1 MKSKKSNF
9 KLNKIVIVV
18 AIIIVIAFAW
28 TLIKSFSV
36 NTETSAWD
44 GVIARSFTSGT
55 GTEKNPYVISSAA
68 EFAYF
73 KQLMESEDANVYAN
87 KNYVI
92 TKGFNYG
99 ENDISINNTVA
110 FSGTIDGN
118 YNLIYNAVVT
128 NYLFALLDGATIK
141 NINYNEIDATVNS
154 NTGIFVNEMSD
165 SNITGISLIGTA
177 VLEEEIEETPI
188 VAGIAYS
195 DNNSVIDSVVLNIEN
210 ELDSYVSLV
219 YDITDTEFNNVIVSD
234 KYDKVNE
241 NVNIDLSNVSEIDF
255 DNVTLTSLTDAFDS
269 DDYVIFLDNDVIM
282 IGEKEEE
289 DTSGETTE
297 PISSGIVLHNSG
309 IDTGNKSIYINDLD
323 SDYNYYIGRNYTQ
336 ISNTNGTI
344 PSGNNQNLY
353 SDSNLATVYIRYS
366 SADINDSSIYG
377 AVSVSEDIR
386 NYYYYK
392 RIPVKNGKVT
402 FDLIDNP
409 WARRPNNRAFNG
421 WVTDYTGAVVSL
433 DTDVYVRS
441 VSIPVSDTS
450 SPISITFYTS
460 WTVASLATSTNQIST
475 NLKSVTMQ
483 ELPGDYGDLTQYYIS
498 DHINRNASYPSGTLY
513 NMRGTLITRTT
524 CNTYG
529 GCDFVRPNT
538 SNEYDSNESYY
549 TVTPINN
556 SNNVTLTRVYPSKVS
571 AVAYYDNGG
580 SAAGLFIK
588 VTSGNENI
596 YNASGDKQSSCS
608 GTCYKLLQYSDGSI
622 VSSETYYYLPTRD
635 TNIFVPSSTNTVS
648 TSNIT
653 TSVPMTITGINNGTD
668 NSNNRTIQLNNNWT
682 INSDLRIEFIRFYV
696 NETSTNVTN
705 FSNNGYK
712 IVGNFKN
719 LKLGRGLKQYS
730 NGNTR
735 YLTATSFIGGNSSS
749 TGSLTKY
756 SLIVESGFYQNGS
769 ATGYSSYNHYVQGNI
784 ILGSDY
790 DRIGNNNDSLIVYY
804 CYAGSWGSSL
814 SSTDSSTNT
823 YDVPAVY
830 SIIKSGSFGTNKNDY
845 AAGVYVGGRSG
856 GTHYA
861 LREILVEGG
870 YIYNLIGGPASS
882 SSRSSK
888 NDIIIN
894 VKGGS
899 IDLVLGGAGASNTV
913 GNRILNITGGTI
925 NYSVLGGSNANEYGT
940 GTSDPYGKIDGDTL
954 VYVGGNVI
962 VGTKTDEL
970 FTVPS
975 GDVYGAGNGRSGE
988 WDVGAVNNSHVI
1000 IGPTA
1005 TIKGDVYGGGNN
1017 GAVGGNTVGTVSL
1030 DGDDSS
1036 AVTSGVYEDG
1046 TTDNSIR
1053 YYGNSPD
1060 NYIQFNGELYRIIG
1074 LFNNV
1079 NTSNGSKNLIRIV
1092 KNTSL
1097 GNRAWGDANMSTVET
1112 NTSTETE
1119 SGWFSDNTYNYTN
1132 YYKNYYNF
1140 FVKND
1145 NTTSN
1150 MYNYLN
1156 TTYFD
1161 GLNSTYK
1168 NYIEEV
1174 NWGLGAT
1181 AGVNQTASELYTAER
1196 GTGVVNYLTGIN
1208 QTANGNS
1215 LANSSFKVGLFY
1227 PSDYGF
1233 ANNNSTCLDT
1243 NLGSYTSSCRTNNW
1257 MSGMT
1262 NAWTMTPSTN
1272 VTSVTREY
1280 QVSRSGSGW
1289 TGYTYTMNRYYHV
1302 SNRNFIIG
1310 NNGLELRDIYYTT
1323 NENDANNYYNTG
1335 AVYPSF
1341 YLKENVTIS
1350 SGTGT
1355 SDDPYIIGSSDNKLT
1370 DIVYELMHPTVV
1382 EPEEPVVVTFED
1394 SDYQSFTHIQILGG
1408 SIEGSVF
1415 GAGNSNGAGNNT
1427 KGSNG
1432 KVALSK
1438 VTIDMKGGSVGKSI
1452 YGGSNELGTV
1462 YGDVFINV
1470 ENGDIGESV
1479 YGGGKGGYS
1488 SSEDGTYVACNVNV
1502 NIGSNTTTNL
1512 TIHDSVYGGS
1522 AFGSVN
1528 TTDQNSTSSPY
1539 ATLVTVNDGVIV
1551 GSVFGGGEGDS
1562 SYTPQVVGP
1571 ITVTINDGDITN
1583 VFGGNDQAGSH
1594 TKLNR
1599 VYLNGGTVDNVY
1611 GGGNKS
1617 SVTNTH
1623 VFLQGSTVTNLYGGS
1638 NTLGDVST
1646 TSVQIK
1652 SGTVQKAYGGNNEG
1666 GTCGTTDV
1674 KVQGTASVNGS
1685 LYGGGNQVDTTT
1697 TNITLISAS
1706 STIPNVYGG
1715 GNSASVGTT
1724 NITKNGVNVTNLFGG
1739 SNSTGIVTT
1748 SNIDHSGGIT
1758 TNLYGGN
1765 NAGGNTLDSKI
1776 DVHNGSITTLYGGG
1790 NKANGNTSTIVVDGG
1805 TTTTIFGGGNNAG
1818 LESSNVTVSSG
1829 SVTDIYGGSNN
1840 NGKVNTTNI
1849 TLDGTSGIVNSLYG
1863 GGNKAEVGTTNV
1875 VVNAGTINNIFGG
1888 GNLAQVTGN
1897 TLLDINGGTM
1907 NGSVYGGGNFGVV
1920 KGSSTVTITD
1930 TTILGSAY
1938 AGGNGT
1944 TATLEGNTSITIDG
1958 NTVVGNASSVPPAS
1972 GSVFGGGNQAYTGI
1986 ESNNN
1991 STSTVNIV
1999 SGTFYG
2005 NIYGGANTSV
2015 IYGSTNVNIGKN
2027 TVNDNSLKSGDVHI
2041 KGHIFG
2047 GGEANASGSEIYD
2060 WNFISVTQGTNINI
2074 DGNNHTNFAIDGS
2087 FYGGGNASSASGT
2100 SYLSIKN
2107 YGTVTSP
2114 KNNISIQRVNYVTID
2129 NSALLLNGATDRA
2142 NEFSSEKFSIS
2153 RVTNL
2158 KLKNN
2163 STIFFAAKTNL
2174 LESFES
2180 LDSSGNKATVTID
2193 EDNNTVTKSVDNRI
2207 YLFEGKDINVA
2218 TDQQA
2223 KEPGNVTGMTFM
2235 GLFNFDNDKNIN
2247 TGIYNPTY
2255 AAGDLLDWTG
2265 TFTRG
2270 STVFGSHLT
2279 NHDITVDGFY
2289 SNYINEE
2296 TAINEVKYV
2305 RPSPSSADYY
2315 LWAIGESVIE
2325 YNIDLVAS
2333 KYSTLGSKEYVFR
2346 DYNKPNTSFQIL
2358 SFDASEIAEGV
2369 TLVDR
2374 NDIPRIASSA
2384 DVANNQFGLAIEASN
2399 TGWLTS
2405 GKTSFYTS
2413 EPSINGITYYEGEN
2427 SSNAPTM
2434 LFYLYHSKNLSEA
2447 KDLGTVRISMMTITR
2462 INALSNE
2469 VSRLVLNVNMS
2480 TALFQTNEYE
2490 GSMTAG
2496 DKYELF
2502 TSTATNITTKSKLST
2517 YYSLYA
2523 SNENIYKTGY
2533 HRALVSSF
2541 VFPENTKLTMLDF
2554 VNGVPEYYYHI
2565 IDSADVQRAQAEYDL
2580 TLNSEKQECS
2590 YPLSMFTK
2598 MGSKSNNSNYNDAT
2612 MNGIYYNGTDSNE
2625 EFIFIV
2631 DYADTSIENTQL
2643 NNSLTI
2649 EMRDEDDE
2657 TKFGVLGVQ
2666 RADLTYNLYANSD
2679 AMIDMSITESVNPL
2693 YIGYSDVFD
2702 VLINYQGTSVSGA
2715 AVTDTQYF
2723 DSKLGLQVYITNN
2736 EGHMVSGT
2744 DLTGTYFL
2752 MEGVKYYPDI
2762 DGITHI
2768 KLSDK
2773 VGNTEKWITFN
2784 TENSSLATGSYS
2796 FVFETFGSPDGIYYS
2811 DGSTD
2816 EVTKNI
2822 NIINTTYGFKPEI
2835 NQNSVIFNGTG
2846 NNKNLVFSIDYES
2859 RLSNP
2864 NIRLAMYRR
2873 KYNEIYDTNYELV
2886 DLQSY
2891 VSQSLFTTNNQKEY
2905 LIVDGPSSTN
2915 NATIMLK
2922 EELLT
2927 GTYRLSFRLYDG
2939 DTMIGEV
2946 VRYIVI
2952 K

>member
-1 MKSKKSNF
+1 MKSKKFSL
-9 KLNKIVIVV
+9 KPNKIFFAV
-18 AIIIVIAFAW
+18 AIIVVIAFAW
-28 TLIKSFSV
+28 ALIKSFSV
-36 NTETSAWD
+36 TTETSAWD
-44 GVIARSFTSGT
+44 GVVARSFTSGT
-55 GTEKNPYVISSAA
+55 GTENNPYVITSAG
-68 EFAYF
+68 EYAYF
-73 KQLMESEDANVYAN
+73 KQLMESEDASVYAS
-87 KNYVI
+87 KNYVV

-99 ENDISINNTVA
+99 EYNLSINNTVA
-110 FSGTIDGN
+110 FSGTFDGG
-118 YNLIYNAVVT
+118 YNLIYNAKAT
-128 NYLFALLDGATIK
+128 NYLFALLDGATIR
-141 NINYNEIDATVNS
+141 NINYNEIDATVNV
-154 NTGIFVNEMSD
+154 NTGLFVNEMSD
-165 SNITGISLIGTA
+165 SNITGVTLFGNA
-177 VLEEEIEETPI
+177 VLDEEVEGTPS
-188 VAGIAYS
+188 VAGIAYL
-195 DNNSVIDSVVLNIEN
+195 DNASVIDSVVINVNN
-210 ELDSYVSLV
+210 ELENYVSLV
-219 YDITDTEFNNVIVSD
+219 YDATDTEFNNVIVSN
-234 KYDKVNE
+234 KYDKVTDGSSS
-241 NVNIDLSNVSEIDF
+241 DLSNVSELDF
-255 DNVTLTSLTDAFDS
+255 DNVTLESLNNSFVS
-269 DDYVIFLDNDVIM
+269 DNYIIILENNVIM
-282 IGEKEEE
+282 IGEKEGEE
-289 DTSGETTE
+289 TPGEATE
-297 PISSGIVLHNSG
+297 PVSTEIPLHNSG
-309 IDTGNKSIYINDLD
+309 IDIGNKSIYINDLA

-336 ISNTNGTI
+336 ISNTTGAI

-366 SADINDSSIYG
+366 SADINDSSVYG

-392 RIPVKNGKVT
+392 RIPVKNGTIT

-421 WVTDYTGAVVSL
+421 WVTDYTGAVISI

-441 VSIPVSDTS
+441 VSIPVSNIS
-450 SPISITFYTS
+450 NPISITFYSS
-460 WTVASLATSTNQIST
+460 WTIASLATTTGQITS
-475 NLKSVTMQ
+475 NLNDVGMI
-483 ELPGDYGDLTQYYIS
+483 EVGDYGDLTGYYIS
-498 DHINRNASYPSGTLY
+498 DHIDYYDDYPSGTLY
-513 NMRGTLITRTT
+513 DLNGNRITRTW
-524 CNTYG
+524 CNTRN
-529 GCDFVRPNT
+529 GCDFIRPNT
-538 SNEYDSNESYY
+538 GNEYDANARYY
-549 TVTPINN
+549 TIRANGNN
-556 SNNVTLTRVYPSKVS
+556 ATLTRVYPTKVK
-571 AVAYYDNGG
+571 AIRYYDNDAN
-580 SAAGLFIK
+580 AAGMFVK
-588 VTSGNENI
+588 VTSGTDNI
-596 YNASGDKQSSCS
+596 YSETGEKLSSC
-608 GTCYKLLQYSDGSI
+608 GTSCYKLVQYNEGTIDLNQS
-622 VSSETYYYLPTRD
+622 YYYLVTRD
-635 TNIFVPSSTNTVS
+635 TNIFAPNSSTTVT
-648 TSNIT
+648 TSNIST
-653 TSVPMTITGINNGTD
+653 AVPMTITGINNGAD
-668 NSNNRTIQLNNNWT
+668 SSNSRTIQLNGNWT

-696 NETSTNVTN
+696 NETSTTVTEFN
-705 FSNNGYK
+705 NNGYK
-712 IVGNFKN
+712 IIGNFKN
-719 LKLGRGLKQYS
+719 LKIGRGLKRYS
-730 NGNTR
+730 SGNTN
-735 YLTATSFIGGNSSS
+735 YLTATSFVGGSTSS
-749 TGSLTKY
+749 TTSLTRY
-756 SLIVESGFYQNGS
+756 TTIVESGFYQNGS
-769 ATGYSSYNHYVQGNI
+769 AVGYNSATTHRVLANVT
-784 ILGSDY
+784 LGSDY
-790 DRIGNNNDSLIVYY
+790 DRIAINNDNLIVYY
-804 CYAGSWGSSL
+804 CYAGSWASNLYSTASGS
-814 SSTDSSTNT
+814 DSYEN
-823 YDVPAVY
+823 PAIY
-830 SIIKSGSFGTNKNDY
+830 SIVKSGTFGQNKGDY
-845 AAGVYVGGRSG
+845 AAGIYVGGRSR

-861 LREILVEGG
+861 IREILVEGG
-870 YIYNLIGGPASS
+870 YIYNLIGGPSS
-882 SSRSSK
+882 SDDRASK
-888 NDIIIN
+888 NDIVIN
-894 VKGGS
+894 VKGGE
-899 IDLVLGGAGASNTV
+899 IDLVFGGAGASDTV
-913 GNRILNITGGTI
+913 GNKILNITGGTV
-925 NYSVLGGSNANEYGT
+925 NYSIVGGSNASTYSSN
-940 GTSDPYGKIDGDTL
+940 TSNPNGKIDGDTL
-954 VYVGGNVI
+954 LYVGGNVT
-962 VGTKTDEL
+962 VGTKTDKL
-970 FTVPS
+970 FTISS
-975 GDVYGAGNGRSGE
+975 GDVYGAGNGRANAS
-988 WDVGAVNNSHVI
+988 DVGAVNNSTII
-1000 IGPTA
+1000 IGPEA
-1005 TIKGDVYGGGNN
+1005 NIKGSVYGGGNN
-1017 GAVGGNTVGTVSL
+1017 GAVGGNTAGTLTVDDSQSTVS
-1030 DGDDSS
+1030 
-1036 AVTSGVYEDG
+1036 SGVYEDG

-1053 YYGNSPD
+1053 FYGSSPN
-1060 NYIQFNGELYRIIG
+1060 NYIQFNGETYRIIG
-1074 LFNNV
+1074 LINNV
-1079 NTSNGSKNLIRIV
+1079 STTSGNKNLVRIV

-1097 GNRAWGDANMSTVET
+1097 GNRAWGDTNMSTVET
-1112 NTSTETE
+1112 NTSSETQ
-1119 SGWFSDNTYNYTN
+1119 SGGWTDNTYNYTN

-1156 TTYFD
+1156 TTYYN
-1161 GLNSTYK
+1161 GLNNTYK

-1181 AGVNQTASELYTAER
+1181 AGVNQTASELYNAER

-1215 LANSSFKVGLFY
+1215 LYNSSFKVGLFY

-1233 ANNNSTCLDT
+1233 ANNDNSCLSTD
-1243 NLGSYTSSCRTNNW
+1243 LGSYTSTCRTNNW

-1289 TGYTYTMNRYYHV
+1289 FGYTYTMNRYYHV
-1302 SNRNFIIG
+1302 SNRNYVIG

-1323 NENDANNYYNTG
+1323 NNNDANNYYNTG

-1341 YLKENVTIS
+1341 YLKDSVTIS
-1350 SGTGT
+1350 GGTGT
-1355 SDDPYIIGSSDNKLT
+1355 SDDPYIIGSSENKLT
-1370 DIVYELMHPTVV
+1370 DIVYELMYPTVPEIV
-1382 EPEEPVVVTFED
+1382 EPEIIEYEE
-1394 SDYQSFTHIQILGG
+1394 SDYQNRTHIQIIGG
-1408 SIEGSVF
+1408 TIEGSVY
-1415 GAGNSNGAGNNT
+1415 GAGNNNGAGNNT

-1432 KVALSK
+1432 RVALSK
-1438 VTIDMKGGSVGKSI
+1438 ITIDMNGGTVKDSI
-1452 YGGSNELGTV
+1452 YGGSNALGTV

-1470 ENGDIGESV
+1470 ENGTVGKSV
-1479 YGGGKGGYS
+1479 YGGGKGGYT
-1488 SSEDGTYVACNVNV
+1488 SEDDGTYVAYNVNV
-1502 NIGSNTTTNL
+1502 NIGSSNTSNL
-1512 TIHDSVYGGS
+1512 RINGNVYGGS
-1522 AFGSVN
+1522 AFGTVN
-1528 TTDQNSTSSPY
+1528 ATDQESTSSMY
-1539 ATLVTVNDGVIV
+1539 ATNVTVNNGVIV
-1551 GSVFGGGEGDS
+1551 GSVFGGGEGNAT
-1562 SYTPQVVGP
+1562 YTPRVVGP

-1583 VFGGNDQAGSH
+1583 VFGGNDQAGEH
-1594 TKLNR
+1594 TALNR
-1599 VYLNGGTVDNVY
+1599 VYLNDGTIDNVF

-1617 SVTNTH
+1617 SVDTTH
-1623 VFLQGSTVTNLYGGS
+1623 VYLQGSTVTNLYGGS
-1638 NTLGDVST
+1638 NALGDVDT
-1646 TSVQIK
+1646 TTVEIK
-1652 SGTVQKAYGGNNEG
+1652 SGTVQNVYGGNNEG
-1666 GTCGTTDV
+1666 GTCGVTNV
-1674 KVQGTASVNGS
+1674 IVQGTASVNGS
-1685 LYGGGNQVDTTT
+1685 LYGGGNQVDTTS
-1697 TNITLISAS
+1697 TNISLTSAS

-1739 SNSTGIVTT
+1739 SNSTGTVTT
-1748 SNIDHSGGIT
+1748 SNINHSGGTT

-1765 NAGGNTLDSKI
+1765 NAGGNTLDSNI
-1776 DVHNGSITTLYGGG
+1776 NMHNGTITTLYGGG
-1790 NKANGNTSTIVVDGG
+1790 NKANGNSSTIVVDGG
-1805 TTTTIFGGGNNAG
+1805 STTTIFGGGNNAG
-1818 LESSNVTVSSG
+1818 LDSSNITVLNG
-1829 SVTDIYGGSNN
+1829 NVTDIYGGSNN
-1840 NGKVNTTNI
+1840 TGTVNTTNI
-1849 TLDGTSGIVNSLYG
+1849 RLDGTSGTVNSLFG

-1897 TLLDINGGTM
+1897 TVLDLNGGTM

-1938 AGGNGT
+1938 AGGNGAS
-1944 TATLEGNTSITIDG
+1944 ATLEGNTSITIDG
-1958 NTVVGNASSVPPAS
+1958 NTVVGTSSSVPPAS
-1972 GSVFGGGNQAYTGI
+1972 GSVFGGGNQAFTGI
-1986 ESNNN
+1986 QTNDN

-2015 IYGSTNVNIGKN
+2015 IYGNTNVNIGKD
-2027 TVNDNSLKSGDVHI
+2027 TVNDSSLNSGNIYI
-2041 KGHIFG
+2041 KGHVFG
-2047 GGEANASGSEIYD
+2047 GGEANASGSEVYD
-2060 WNFISVTQGTNINI
+2060 WNFISVTQGTNIKI

-2107 YGTVTSP
+2107 YGTINNP
-2114 KNNISIQRVNYVTID
+2114 KRNVSIQRVNYVTID
-2129 NSALLLNGATDRA
+2129 NSALLLSGATDRA
-2142 NEFSSEKFSIS
+2142 NEFSTEKFSIS

-2163 STIFFAAKTNL
+2163 STLFFAAKTNL

-2180 LDSSGNKATVTID
+2180 LDSNGNKATVTID

-2207 YLFEGKDINVA
+2207 YLFEGKDINIA

-2247 TGIYNPTY
+2247 TGIYNSTY
-2255 AAGDLLDWTG
+2255 DAGDLLDWSG

-2270 STVFGSHLT
+2270 ATVLGKHLT
-2279 NHDITVDGFY
+2279 NHDIKVDGFY

-2305 RPSPSSADYY
+2305 QPSPESADYY
-2315 LWAIGESVIE
+2315 MWTIGESVIE
-2325 YNIDLVAS
+2325 YTIELTAS

-2358 SFDASEIAEGV
+2358 SFDASEIADGV

-2384 DVANNQFGLAIEASN
+2384 NVANNQFGLAIEASN

-2413 EPSINGITYYEGEN
+2413 EPSIKGLTYYEGEN

-2462 INALSNE
+2462 INAITNE
-2469 VSRLVLNVNMS
+2469 VNRLVLNVKMS
-2480 TALFQTNEYE
+2480 TALFQSNEYE

-2565 IDSADVQRAQAEYDL
+2565 IDSADVQRAQAEYNL

-2598 MGSKSNNSNYNDAT
+2598 MGSKSNNSNYNDAA
-2612 MNGIYYNGTDSNE
+2612 MNSIYYNGTDSNE

-2643 NNSLTI
+2643 NNSLML
-2649 EMRDEDDE
+2649 EMRDSADE
-2657 TKFGVLGVQ
+2657 TKFGVLGIQ
-2666 RADLTYNLYANSD
+2666 RNDLVYNLYANSD
-2679 AMIDMSITESVNPL
+2679 SMIDLSVTESVNPL

-2702 VLINYQGTSVSGA
+2702 VLIDYQGTSVSGS
-2715 AVTDTQYF
+2715 AVTDTQFF

-2811 DGSTD
+2811 TGSTD

-2835 NQNSVIFNGTG
+2835 NQDNVIFDGTG
-2846 NNKNLVFSIDYES
+2846 NKKNLVFSIDYES
-2859 RLSNP
+2859 RLDNP

-2886 DLQSY
+2886 NFQAY
-2891 VSQSLFTTNNQKEY
+2891 AAESLRSTDNTYEY
-2905 LIVDGPSSTN
+2905 LLISNPN
-2915 NATIMLK
+2915 NNNGMTILMNENMK
-2922 EELLT
+2922 T

>member
-9 KLNKIVIVV
+9 KLNKIYVVV
-18 AIIIVIAFAW
+18 AIIIVIAFVW

-44 GVIARSFTSGT
+44 GVVARSFTSGT
-55 GTEKNPYVISSAA
+55 GTENNPYVISSAA

-73 KQLMESEDANVYAN
+73 KQLMESDDASTYSN

-92 TKGFNYG
+92 SKGFNYG
-99 ENDISINNTVA
+99 DYDISINNTVA
-110 FSGTIDGN
+110 FSGTFDGS
-118 YNLIYNAVVT
+118 YNLIYNAKVT
-128 NYLFALLDGATIK
+128 NYLFALLDGATLK
-141 NINYNEIDATVNS
+141 NINYNGLDVTVNT
-154 NTGIFVNEMSD
+154 NTGILANEMSD
-165 SNITGISLIGTA
+165 STISGITLFGNA
-177 VLEEEIEETPI
+177 VLGEEIEETPI

-195 DNNSVIDSVVLNIEN
+195 DNASVIDSAVINIDN
-210 ELDSYVSLV
+210 ELGNYISLV
-219 YDITDTEFNNVIVSD
+219 YDITNTEFSNVLVSD

-241 NVNIDLSNVSEIDF
+241 NVNVDLSNVSEIDF
-255 DNVTLTSLTDAFDS
+255 DNVTLTNLTDAFVS
-269 DDYVIFLDNDVIM
+269 DDYTIYLDNDVIM

-289 DTSGETTE
+289 STTGETPE
-297 PISSGIVLHNSG
+297 PVSSGIALHNSG
-309 IDTGNKSIYINDLD
+309 IDTTNKSIYINDLD
-323 SDYNYYIGRNYTQ
+323 NDYNYYIGRNYTQ

-344 PSGNNQNLY
+344 PSGNNQNIY
-353 SDSNLATVYIRYS
+353 NDSNLAKVYIRYS

-441 VSIPVSDTS
+441 VSIPVSDIS

-460 WTVASLATSTNQIST
+460 WTVATVATTTAQISS
-475 NLKSVTMQ
+475 NLNEVGMIAV
-483 ELPGDYGDLTQYYIS
+483 GDYGDLTGYYIS
-498 DHINRNASYPSGTLY
+498 DHIDYYDDYPSGTLY
-513 NMRGTLITRTT
+513 DLNGNRITRTW
-524 CNTYG
+524 CNRNA
-529 GCDFVRPNT
+529 GCDFIRPNT
-538 SNEYDSNESYY
+538 GNEYIDTASYY
-549 TVTPINN
+549 TVRANGNTA
-556 SNNVTLTRVYPSKVS
+556 TLTRVYPSKVKGVS
-571 AVAYYDNGG
+571 YYDNDAN
-580 SAAGLFIK
+580 AAGLFIK
-588 VTSGNENI
+588 VTSGSDNI
-596 YNASGDKQSSCS
+596 YSETGEKLTSC
-608 GTCYKLLQYSDGSI
+608 GTSCYQLVQYSEGTIDLNKS
-622 VSSETYYYLPTRD
+622 YYYLVTRD
-635 TNIFVPSSTNTVS
+635 TNIFAPSSTNTIT
-648 TSNIT
+648 TSNIST
-653 TSVPMTITGINNGTD
+653 TVPMTITGINNGTD
-668 NSNNRTIQLNNNWT
+668 NSNNRLIQLNGNWT
-682 INSDLRIEFIRFYV
+682 INSDIRIEFIRFYV
-696 NETSTNVTN
+696 STTSTTVTD
-705 FSNNGYK
+705 FNNDGYK
-712 IVGNFKN
+712 IIGNFKN
-719 LKLGRGLKQYS
+719 LKIGRGLKRYS
-730 NGNTR
+730 SGNNN
-735 YLTATSFIGGNSSS
+735 YLTATSFVGGSTSSANN
-749 TGSLTKY
+749 LTRY
-756 SLIVESGFYQNGS
+756 TTIVESGFYQNGS
-769 ATGYSSYNHYVQGNI
+769 AVGYNSATTHRVLANVT
-784 ILGSDY
+784 LGSDY
-790 DRIGNNNDSLIVYY
+790 DRIAINNDNLIVYY
-804 CYAGSWGSSL
+804 CYAGSWASNLYSTASGS
-814 SSTDSSTNT
+814 DSYEN
-823 YDVPAVY
+823 PAIY
-830 SIIKSGSFGTNKNDY
+830 SVVKSGTYGQNKSDY
-845 AAGVYVGGRSG
+845 AAGIYVGGRSR

-861 LREILVEGG
+861 IREILVEGG
-870 YIYNLIGGPASS
+870 YIYNLIGGPSS
-882 SSRSSK
+882 SDDRASK
-888 NDIIIN
+888 NDIVIN
-894 VKGGS
+894 VKGGE
-899 IDLVLGGAGASNTV
+899 IDLVFGGAGASDTV
-913 GNRILNITGGTI
+913 GNKILNITGGTI
-925 NYSVLGGSNANEYGT
+925 NYSIVGGSNASTYGT
-940 GTSDPYGKIDGDTL
+940 NTSNPNGKIDGDTL
-954 VYVGGNVI
+954 IYVGGNVT
-962 VGTKTDEL
+962 VGTKTDTL
-970 FTVPS
+970 FTISS
-975 GDVYGAGNGRSGE
+975 GDVYGAGNGRANAS
-988 WDVGAVNNSHVI
+988 DVGAVNNTNII
-1000 IGPTA
+1000 IGPEA
-1005 TIKGDVYGGGNN
+1005 NIKGSVYGGGNN
-1017 GAVGGNTVGTVSL
+1017 GAVGGNTAGTITVEDSEETVS
-1030 DGDDSS
+1030 
-1036 AVTSGVYEDG
+1036 SGVYEDG

-1053 YYGNSPD
+1053 FYGSSPN
-1060 NYIQFNGELYRIIG
+1060 NYIQFNGETYRIIG
-1074 LFNNV
+1074 LINNV
-1079 NTSNGSKNLIRIV
+1079 STTNGNKNLIRIV

-1097 GNRAWGDANMSTVET
+1097 GNRAWGSTDMSTVET
-1112 NTSTETE
+1112 NTSRET
-1119 SGWFSDNTYNYTN
+1119 SGRNTYNYTN

-1145 NTTSN
+1145 NITSN

-1233 ANNNSTCLDT
+1233 ANNDSTCLDT
-1243 NLGSYTSSCRTNNW
+1243 NLGSYTSTCRTNNW

-1302 SNRNFIIG
+1302 SNRNFVIG
-1310 NNGLELRDIYYTT
+1310 NNGLELKDIYYTS
-1323 NENDANNYYNTG
+1323 NDNDANNYYNTG

-1370 DIVYELMHPTVV
+1370 DIVYELMHPSTQEIV
-1382 EPEEPVVVTFED
+1382 EPEIVEYEE
-1394 SDYQSFTHIQILGG
+1394 SDYQNRTHIQIIGG
-1408 SIEGSVF
+1408 TIEGSVY
-1415 GAGNSNGAGNNT
+1415 GAGNNNGAGNNT

-1432 KVALSK
+1432 RVALSK
-1438 VTIDMKGGSVGKSI
+1438 ITIDMSGGTVNESI
-1452 YGGSNELGTV
+1452 YGGSNALGTV
-1462 YGDVFINV
+1462 YGDVFVNI
-1470 ENGDIGESV
+1470 ENGNVGKSV

-1488 SSEDGTYVACNVNV
+1488 SDGDGTYVACNVNV
-1502 NIGSNTTTNL
+1502 NVGSSNTSNL
-1512 TIHDSVYGGS
+1512 KINGNVYGGS
-1522 AFGSVN
+1522 AFGTVN
-1528 TTDQNSTSSPY
+1528 ATDQDSTSSSY
-1539 ATLVTVNDGVIV
+1539 ATNVTVNDGVIV
-1551 GSVFGGGEGDS
+1551 GSVFGGGEGNS
-1562 SYTPQVVGP
+1562 TYTPRVVGP

-1583 VFGGNDQAGSH
+1583 VFGGNDQAGEH
-1594 TKLNR
+1594 TTLNR
-1599 VYLNGGTVDNVY
+1599 VYLNNGTIDNVY

-1617 SVTNTH
+1617 SVDNTH
-1623 VFLQGSTVTNLYGGS
+1623 VYLQGATVTNLYGGS
-1638 NTLGDVST
+1638 NTLGDVD
-1646 TSVQIK
+1646 TSLVEVK
-1652 SGTVQKAYGGNNEG
+1652 SGTVLNVYGGNNEG
-1666 GTCGTTDV
+1666 GTCGVTNV

-1697 TNITLISAS
+1697 TNINLISAS

-1715 GNSASVGTT
+1715 GNSASVDTT
-1724 NITKNGVNVTNLFGG
+1724 NITKTGVNVTNLFGG

-1748 SNIDHSGGIT
+1748 SNINHSGGTT

-1765 NAGGNTLDSKI
+1765 NAGGNTLDSI
-1776 DVHNGSITTLYGGG
+1776 INVHNGSITTLYGGG

-1805 TTTTIFGGGNNAG
+1805 TTSTIFGGGNSAG
-1818 LESSNVTVSSG
+1818 LLSSNVTVSSG

-1840 NGKVNTTNI
+1840 AGKVDTTNI

-2060 WNFISVTQGTNINI
+2060 WNFISVTEGTNINI
-2074 DGNNHTNFAIDGS
+2074 DGNNHTNFVIDGS

-2434 LFYLYHSKNLSEA
+2434 LFYLYHSKNISEA

-2480 TALFQTNEYE
+2480 TALFQTTEYE

-2523 SNENIYKTGY
+2523 SNENIYKPGY

-2565 IDSADVQRAQAEYDL
+2565 IDSTDVQRAQAEYDL

-2612 MNGIYYNGTDSNE
+2612 MNSIYYNGTDSNE

-2702 VLINYQGTSVSGA
+2702 VLINYQGSSVSGA

-2886 DLQSY
+2886 DLQNY

-2915 NATIMLK
+2915 NATLMLK